1 MKITIEM
8 AANGWLIRTQP
19 DHPEDRS
26 ETYVYSEDSDWDDIA
41 EVKAFAEVLWRIND
55 LIGPTTSRHS
65 VARIYV
71 EVKPGDKYEKN
82 PQSMSEGSTVD

>member
-8 AANGWLIRTQP
+8 AANGWLIRTQS

-41 EVKAFAEVLWRIND
+41 EVKAFAQVLLRVND

-71 EVKPGDKYEKN
+71 EVKPGDKH
-82 PQSMSEGSTVD
+82 EG

>member
-26 ETYVYSEDSDWDDIA
+26 ETYVYSHADSFNDTD

-71 EVKPGDKYEKN
+71 EVKPGDNY
-82 PQSMSEGSTVD
+82 QG